1 MQSLTKKFCEKLT
14 KYVSLSSHSVRTPRR
29 VEVQADRIPQEEVEI
44 IDRHTVMMIT
54 ISRPPFAFF
63 PFAFGGNVRQGCESN
78 VAKFKMVQVENIWR
92 KVEPYVQKELYII
105 GVYDNGWQ
113 IRLLN

>member
-1 MQSLTKKFCEKLT
+1 MYHFRVTAFVHLALKRFRPTA
-14 KYVSLSSHSVRTPRR
+14 YV
-29 VEVQADRIPQEEVEI
+29 PQEEVEI

-78 VAKFKMVQVENIWR
+78 VAKFKMMYIQVENIWR